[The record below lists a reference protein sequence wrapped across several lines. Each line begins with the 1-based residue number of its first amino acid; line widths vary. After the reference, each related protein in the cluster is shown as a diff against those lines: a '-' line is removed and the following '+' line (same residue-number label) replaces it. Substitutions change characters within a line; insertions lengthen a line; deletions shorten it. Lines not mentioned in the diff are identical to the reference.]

1 MSYDIRTLIN
11 LVESMLLEADLS
23 KGSQSI
29 IKNADLV
36 SKIAARVRRDSR
48 MNSSDFPAGFSAKAE
63 KMPDE
68 AVADWFLQGIDQIE
82 KTGYAGVVYSRDGAN
97 NLWIATKYS
106 IGAHNWNDIKEK
118 LALTMS
124 QFYFL
129 KNRNLLEPGH
139 RDIPAFKSIREIG
152 EYIVFHYG
160 TQIKEFED
168 KLRSTAMKK
177 SVRAF
182 LVVDNEDYRVFATL
196 NRAANMVMGQG
207 TTWCTSM
214 VDSDEYFH
222 RYANSAM
229 IFQIYPYDPEDV
241 SIDQGHR
248 VISGKERYQFDAGG
262 PYFMNIADLPPNRQ
276 QIRER
281 FPYLYDDLVK
291 NLTAKAGAITEYI
304 KTNQEDP
311 SMQDKNLSLV
321 KPYNVQAEIAKLQKF
336 LTAGWMTDTP
346 RPAASEEPKN
356 LPAPDA

>member
-1 MSYDIRTLIN
+1 MSRDIRSLIT

-29 IKNADLV
+29 IKNIDLV
-36 SKIAARVRRDSR
+36 GKIAARVRRDSR
-48 MNSSDFPAGFSAKAE
+48 MNASDFPSGFAAKAS
-63 KMPDE
+63 KMPDAE
-68 AVADWFLQGIDQIE
+68 IANWFLESIDQIE
-82 KTGYAGVVYSRDGAN
+82 KTGYGGVVYSRDGTN
-97 NLWIATKYS
+97 NLWIATKYA
-106 IGAHNWNDIKEK
+106 IGAHDWNDITEK

-129 KNRNLLEPGH
+129 KNRNMLERGH
-139 RDIPAFKSIREIG
+139 MDVPAFKSIREMG
-152 EYIVFHYG
+152 EYIVFHYSE
-160 TQIKEFED
+160 QIKEFEE

-214 VDSDEYFH
+214 VDSDTYFH
-222 RYANSAM
+222 RYSNAAM
-229 IFQIYPYDPEDV
+229 IFQIYPYDPEEV
-241 SIDQGHR
+241 SYDQGHR
-248 VISGKERYQFDAGG
+248 VIAGKERYQFDAGG
-262 PYFMNIADLPPNRQ
+262 PYFMNIADLPPNKQ
-276 QIRER
+276 QIRQR

-311 SMQDKNLSLV
+311 AMQDPNLSLV
-321 KPYNVQAEIAKLQKF
+321 KPYNVQAEIAKLQRF
-336 LTAGWMTDTP
+336 ITAGWMTDTP
-346 RPAASEEPKN
+346 RPEADEEIVN
-356 LPAPDA
+356 LPAPNA